1 MKISCNRLVIL
12 RENGVIIVNYCKKT
26 NRKLKRRG
34 AFSLLELLVVI
45 LILGILAAFV
55 APNLIGAGEK
65 AKRDL
70 VCTQMSS
77 ISQALKMFK
86 LDNGVYPDTEEGLNA
101 LLSNPDADKYPNYS
115 SQPYLEKLP
124 KDSWRHPFTYLKTEN
139 GFDLISFGADRKEGG
154 EGEGADIYFSRCQ
167 K

>member
-1 MKISCNRLVIL
+1 MQ
-12 RENGVIIVNYCKKT
+12 
-26 NRKLKRRG
+26 KRGIKR

-45 LILGILAAFV
+45 LILGLLAAFV

-77 ISQALKMFK
+77 IAQALKMFK
-86 LDNGVYPDTEEGLNA
+86 LDNGTYPDTEEGLKA

-115 SQPYLEKLP
+115 TQPYLEKLP
-124 KDSWRHPFTYLKTEN
+124 KDSWRTPFVYIKDGN
-139 GFDLISFGADRKEGG
+139 SFDLISLGADRKEGG
-154 EGEGADIYFSRCQ
+154 TGEAADIYYSKCQ
-167 K
+167 KK

>member
-1 MKISCNRLVIL
+1 MQK
-12 RENGVIIVNYCKKT
+12 
-26 NRKLKRRG
+26 

-77 ISQALKMFK
+77 VGQALKMFK
-86 LDNGVYPDTEEGLNA
+86 LDNGMYPDTEEGLQA
-101 LLSNPDADKYPNYS
+101 LLQNPDPEKYPNYS
-115 SQPYLEKLP
+115 SHPYLEKLP
-124 KDSWRHPFTYLKTEN
+124 KDSWRQPFVYVKQGEN
-139 GFDLISFGADRKEGG
+139 FDLISFGADRKEGG
-154 EGEGADIYFSRCQ
+154 EGEGVDIYYSRCQ

>member
-1 MKISCNRLVIL
+1 MK
-12 RENGVIIVNYCKKT
+12 K
-26 NRKLKRRG
+26 

-70 VCTQMSS
+70 VCTQMASVA
-77 ISQALKMFK
+77 QALKMFK
-86 LDNGVYPDTEEGLNA
+86 LDNGTYPETEEGLQA
-101 LLSNPDADKYPNYS
+101 LLHNPDPDKYPNYS

-124 KDSWRHPFTYLKTEN
+124 KDSWRQPFVYLKKGGSFE
-139 GFDLISFGADRKEGG
+139 LISYGADRKEGG
-154 EGEGADIYFSRCQ
+154 QGEDADIYYSKCH

>member
-1 MKISCNRLVIL
+1 M
-12 RENGVIIVNYCKKT
+12 
-26 NRKLKRRG
+26 RK

-55 APNLIGAGEK
+55 TPNLIGAGEK

-77 ISQALKMFK
+77 VAQALKMFK
-86 LDNGVYPDTEEGLNA
+86 LDNGTYPDTEEGLQA
-101 LLSNPDADKYPNYS
+101 LLHNPDADKYPNYS
-115 SQPYLEKLP
+115 TRPYLETLP
-124 KDSWRHPFTYLKTEN
+124 KDSWRQPFTYLKTES
-139 GFDLISFGADRKEGG
+139 GFELISFGADRKEGG
-154 EGEGADIYFSRCQ
+154 SGEGADIYYSRCR

>member
-1 MKISCNRLVIL
+1 MK
-12 RENGVIIVNYCKKT
+12 K
-26 NRKLKRRG
+26 

-77 ISQALKMFK
+77 VAQALKMFK
-86 LDNGVYPDTEEGLNA
+86 LDNGTYPETEEGLAA
-101 LLSNPDADKYPNYS
+101 LMKNPDADKYPNYS
-115 SQPYLEKLP
+115 SKPYLEKLP
-124 KDSWRHPFTYLKTEN
+124 KDSWRHPFVYLKKGE
-139 GFDLISFGADRKEGG
+139 GFELISLGADRKEGG
-154 EGEGADIYFSRCQ
+154 EGEGADIYYSRCQ

>member
-1 MKISCNRLVIL
+1 MIKFLKGFNVTKGLIKMR
-12 RENGVIIVNYCKKT
+12 KKMT
-26 NRKLKRRG
+26 KK

-45 LILGILAAFV
+45 LILGLLAAFV

-70 VCTQMSS
+70 VCSQMSS
-77 ISQALKMFK
+77 IAQALKMFK
-86 LDNGVYPDTEEGLNA
+86 LDNGMYPDTEEGLNA

-115 SQPYLEKLP
+115 TQPYLEKIP
-124 KDSWRHPFTYLKTEN
+124 KDSWRTPFVYVKN
-139 GFDLISFGADRKEGG
+139 GNDFDIISLGSDRKEGG
-154 EGEGADIYFSRCQ
+154 DAEASDIYYSKCQ

>member
-1 MKISCNRLVIL
+1 MK
-12 RENGVIIVNYCKKT
+12 K
-26 NRKLKRRG
+26 

-70 VCTQMSS
+70 VCSQMSN

-86 LDNGVYPDTEEGLNA
+86 LDNGMYPDTEEGLKA
-101 LLSNPDADKYPNYS
+101 LLQNPDREKYPNYS
-115 SQPYLEKLP
+115 SHPYIEKMP
-124 KDSWRHPFTYLKTEN
+124 KDSWGNTFTYLKTDG
-139 GFDLISFGADRKEGG
+139 GFELVSFGADRKEGG
-154 EGEGADIYFSRCQ
+154 EDEGADIYFSRCG

>member
-1 MKISCNRLVIL
+1 MKQ
-12 RENGVIIVNYCKKT
+12 
-26 NRKLKRRG
+26 

-77 ISQALKMFK
+77 VAQALKMFK
-86 LDNGVYPDTEEGLNA
+86 LDNGTYPDTQEGLKA
-101 LLSNPDADKYPNYS
+101 LLQNPDSDKYPNYS
-115 SQPYLEKLP
+115 SHPYLEQMP
-124 KDSWRHPFTYLKTEN
+124 KDSWRTPFLYVKK
-139 GFDLISFGADRKEGG
+139 GDKFDLISLGADRKEGG
-154 EGEGADIYFSRCQ
+154 SGEDADIYYSKCH

>member
-1 MKISCNRLVIL
+1 MQK
-12 RENGVIIVNYCKKT
+12 
-26 NRKLKRRG
+26 

-70 VCTQMSS
+70 VCAQMSNVK
-77 ISQALKMFK
+77 QALNMFK
-86 LDNGVYPDTEEGLNA
+86 LDNGMYPDTEEGLQA
-101 LLSNPDADKYPNYS
+101 LLQNPDPEKYPNYS
-115 SQPYLEKLP
+115 PQPYLEKLP
-124 KDSWRHPFTYLKTEN
+124 KDSWRRPFVYVKQGN

-154 EGEGADIYFSRCQ
+154 EGEAADIYYSQCQ